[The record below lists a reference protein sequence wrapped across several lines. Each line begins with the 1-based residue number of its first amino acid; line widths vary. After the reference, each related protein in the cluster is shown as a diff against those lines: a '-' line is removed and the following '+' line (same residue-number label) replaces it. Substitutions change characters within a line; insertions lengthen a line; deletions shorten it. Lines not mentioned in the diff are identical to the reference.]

1 MTYTIFS
8 IMRQELGLVVIAL
21 LVLFLDLLVN
31 EKNKQKVFTVTL
43 VLFGLHTLT
52 GFFSFDGGS
61 LFGGMY
67 STTAVHILMK
77 NVLNI
82 GVFLVMLMSASWL
95 KTTQIANK
103 SNEFLMI
110 MLTTLSGMYFM
121 ISSGDFLMFY
131 IGLEIASIPM
141 AVLAAYEKF
150 KSRSEEAGIK
160 FLLNSALSS
169 GFLLFGLSLF
179 YAAAGSIYFD
189 DLAVILSQP
198 TTLIALALTFLLS
211 GLAFKLSL
219 VPFHFWTADVYE
231 GSPMVVTSYFS
242 VISKGAVA
250 FVLGILLF
258 KVFSAFEGLWQNVI
272 YALAVATMFLGNL
285 FAIRQKNIKR
295 FLAFSSIA
303 QAGFILLGLLHN
315 DNFGITVI
323 IYFVLIYILSNLAA
337 FGVAQAVSVATGKEN
352 IEDYN
357 GLYKTN
363 PRLSLIMM
371 LALFS
376 LSGIPPVAGFFS
388 KFFLFT
394 AAAKAGYYW
403 LVFIAVINTTIALY
417 YYLLV
422 VKAMFINPNP
432 EPLPTIRSDKYL
444 RSALFISVIGIF
456 LTGILSPVFEYIQAI
471 VEKF

>member
-1 MTYTIFS
+1 
-8 IMRQELGLVVIAL
+8 MRQELGLIVIAL
-21 LVLFLDLLVN
+21 LVLFFDLVVD
-31 EKNKQKVFTVTL
+31 EKHKRKIYLSAL
-43 VLFGLHTLT
+43 VLFSLHTLA
-52 GFFSFDGGS
+52 GFFPFEGGS
-61 LFGGMY
+61 LFGGMFY
-67 STTAVHILMK
+67 TNSVLILMK

-82 GVFLVMLMSASWL
+82 GVFLVLLMSASWL
-95 KTTQIANK
+95 EQHGISNK

-110 MLTTLSGMYFM
+110 LLTTLSGMYFM
-121 ISSGDFLMFY
+121 ISAGDFLMFY

-150 KSRSEEAGIK
+150 RSRSEEAGIK
-160 FLLNSALSS
+160 FLLNSALST

-179 YAAAGSIYFD
+179 YAASGTLYFD
-189 DLAVILSQP
+189 DFSKTVTQATP
-198 TTLIALALTFLLS
+198 LIALALTFLLA

-242 VISKGAVA
+242 VISKGSVA

-258 KVFSAFEGLWQNVI
+258 KVFPAFIELWQNVI
-272 YALAVATMFLGNL
+272 YTLAVITMFMGNL

-303 QAGFILLGLLHN
+303 QAGFILLGLLHV
-315 DNFGITVI
+315 DTFGITVI
-323 IYFVLIYILSNLAA
+323 IYFILIYILSNLAA
-337 FGVAQAVSVATGKEN
+337 FGVAQAISVATGKES

-363 PRLSLIMM
+363 PGLSLIMM

-394 AAAKAGYYW
+394 AAAKAGFYW
-403 LVFIAVINTTIALY
+403 LVLIAVINTTIALY

-432 EPLPTIRSDKYL
+432 DPLPPIRSDKFL
-444 RSALFISVIGIF
+444 RSALFITVLGIF

>member
-1 MTYTIFS
+1 MTYSVIS
-8 IMRQELGLVVIAL
+8 IMRQELGLIVIAL
-21 LVLFLDLLVN
+21 LVLFLDLIVS
-31 EKNKQKVFTVTL
+31 EKNKQKVYLTAL
-43 VLFGLHTLT
+43 VLFGLHTLA
-52 GFFSFDGGS
+52 GFIPFEGGS

-67 STTAVHILMK
+67 NTTPVQILMK

-82 GVFLVMLMSASWL
+82 GVFLVLLMSASWL
-95 KTTQIANK
+95 VAPQISNK
-103 SNEFLMI
+103 SNEFLLI
-110 MLTTLSGMYFM
+110 LLTTLSGMYFM

-141 AVLAAYEKF
+141 AILAAYEKF

-169 GFLLFGLSLF
+169 AFLLFGISLF
-179 YAAAGSIYFD
+179 YATSGSVYFD
-189 DLAVILSQP
+189 DFSKNLTQP
-198 TTLIALALTFLLS
+198 SPMLGLALTFLLS

-242 VISKGAVA
+242 VISKGSVA

-258 KVFSAFEGLWQNVI
+258 KVLPAFVDLWQNVI
-272 YALAVATMFLGNL
+272 YALAIATMFIGNL
-285 FAIRQKNIKR
+285 FALRQKNIKR

-303 QAGFILLGLLHN
+303 QAGFILLGLLHA
-315 DNFGITVI
+315 DAFGITVI

-337 FGVAQAVSVATGKEN
+337 FGVAQAIALTTGREN

-394 AAAKAGYYW
+394 AAAKAGFYW
-403 LVFIAVINTTIALY
+403 LVFIAVVNTTIALY

-432 EPLPTIRSDKYL
+432 EPLPTIRSDNYL
-444 RSALFISVIGIF
+444 RSALFITVIGIF

-471 VEKF
+471 VDKF

>member
-1 MTYTIFS
+1 MTYIS
-8 IMRQELGLVVIAL
+8 LMRQELGLIVIAL
-21 LVLFLDLLVN
+21 LALFLDLVVN
-31 EKNKQKVFTVTL
+31 EKHKNRVYLTTL
-43 VLFGLHTLT
+43 ALFGLHTLA
-52 GFFSFDGGS
+52 GFLPFEGGS
-61 LFGGMY
+61 LFGGMFN
-67 STTAVHILMK
+67 THPTLILMK

-82 GVFLVMLMSASWL
+82 GVFLVLLMSASWL
-95 KTTQIANK
+95 VKPGISNK

-110 MLTTLSGMYFM
+110 LLTTLSGMYFM
-121 ISSGDFLMFY
+121 ISAGDFLMFY

-150 KSRSEEAGIK
+150 RSRSEEAGIK
-160 FLLNSALSS
+160 FLLNSALST
-169 GFLLFGLSLF
+169 GFLLFGISLS
-179 YAAAGSIYFD
+179 YAAGGTLYFND
-189 DLAVILSQP
+189 FSRMVTQP
-198 TTLIALALTFLLS
+198 TPLIALALTFLLA

-242 VISKGAVA
+242 VISKGSVA

-258 KVFSAFEGLWQNVI
+258 KVFPAFTDLWQNVI
-272 YALAVATMFLGNL
+272 YTLAIITMFMGNL
-285 FAIRQKNIKR
+285 FALRQKNIKR

-303 QAGFILLGLLHN
+303 QAGFILLALLHV
-315 DNFGITVI
+315 DTFGITVI

-337 FGVAQAVSVATGKEN
+337 FGVAQAISVATGKES

-363 PRLSLIMM
+363 PGLSLIMM

-394 AAAKAGYYW
+394 AAAKAGFYW
-403 LVFIAVINTTIALY
+403 LVLIAVINTTIALY

-432 EPLPTIRSDKYL
+432 EPLPPIRSDRFL
-444 RSALFISVIGIF
+444 RSALLLTVMGIF
-456 LTGILSPVFEYIQAI
+456 LAGILSPVYEYIQAI
-471 VEKF
+471 VDKF